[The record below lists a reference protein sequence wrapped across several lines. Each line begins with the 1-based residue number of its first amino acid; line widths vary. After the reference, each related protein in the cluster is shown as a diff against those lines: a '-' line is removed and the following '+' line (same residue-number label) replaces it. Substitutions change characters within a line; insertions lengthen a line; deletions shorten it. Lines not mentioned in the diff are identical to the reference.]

1 MSETMPLPKY
11 VIIYQLKNNLILR
24 NMIECG
30 NNCANLQK
38 AITKKKQKPYCN
50 LLIICKYMYNLC
62 IGSGWL
68 LFNYVYPFSN
78 PTFLFTPPTIPYGI
92 GHIQIWV
99 THTGEFNTWNFVYML
114 FCPQT

>member
-38 AITKKKQKPYCN
+38 AITKKKK
-50 LLIICKYMYNLC
+50 
-62 IGSGWL
+62 
-68 LFNYVYPFSN
+68 N
-78 PTFLFTPPTIPYGI
+78 PIVIYL
-92 GHIQIWV
+92 
-99 THTGEFNTWNFVYML
+99 
-114 FCPQT
+114 